1 MSSHDAAPAGECA
14 AQGCQCLRKRVKGS
28 CGSTEC
34 CRHSICKDPHWPT
47 VFLFAAQGRGHAQ
60 KRQGVTSKRV
70 AARVAPTPKR
80 LRPECTCDHEAE
92 QPRYTAAA
100 AGGLHDGIRL
110 LAWSPRRQKVAM
122 FGIIV
127 DHSGKVSSRPA
138 LSKHSKEH
146 TLRHT
151 GPPEYCAPSP

>member
-1 MSSHDAAPAGECA
+1 MTRHPQVSVQRKAASASERESRDHVA
-14 AQGCQCLRKRVKGS
+14 AQSAAVILYVRILTGQQCSYLLLKVEGMHRKAGCHQ
-28 CGSTEC
+28 
-34 CRHSICKDPHWPT
+34 
-47 VFLFAAQGRGHAQ
+47 Q
-60 KRQGVTSKRV
+60 RV

-80 LRPECTCDHEAE
+80 LRPECTCNHEAE